1 MQNEL
6 FFFTSNQQETK
17 IQVLIKDENVWLNR
31 QQLAILFERDIKTI
45 GKHINNS
52 KSEELKGLPV
62 VANFATTAQDGK
74 VYQVE
79 HYNLDMILS
88 VGYRVKSSRGIE
100 FRIWANGVLKYFL
113 LQGHQFQQRIE
124 QIENKVAHL
133 THRQTEFS
141 LKLDKE
147 LLPKQGIFYDGQLFD
162 AYVFV
167 CNLIKS
173 AQKSIYIIDNYC
185 DESILSVL
193 SKRSNEV
200 SATIITDHIGT
211 SFQIDIQKH
220 NLQFPKIRI
229 GVHKRIHDRFLLID
243 NHKLYHFGASFKDL
257 GKKCFAFSLLQ
268 PEAIRFL
275 SPVMNQA
282 QFIEI

>member
-1 MQNEL
+1 M
-6 FFFTSNQQETK
+6 
-17 IQVLIKDENVWLNR
+17 
-31 QQLAILFERDIKTI
+31 
-45 GKHINNS
+45 
-52 KSEELKGLPV
+52 
-62 VANFATTAQDGK
+62 
-74 VYQVE
+74 
-79 HYNLDMILS
+79 
-88 VGYRVKSSRGIE
+88 
-100 FRIWANGVLKYFL
+100 
-113 LQGHQFQQRIE
+113 
-124 QIENKVAHL
+124 
-133 THRQTEFS
+133 
-141 LKLDKE
+141 
-147 LLPKQGIFYDGQLFD
+147 
-162 AYVFV
+162 
-167 CNLIKS
+167 
-173 AQKSIYIIDNYC
+173 
-185 DESILSVL
+185 L